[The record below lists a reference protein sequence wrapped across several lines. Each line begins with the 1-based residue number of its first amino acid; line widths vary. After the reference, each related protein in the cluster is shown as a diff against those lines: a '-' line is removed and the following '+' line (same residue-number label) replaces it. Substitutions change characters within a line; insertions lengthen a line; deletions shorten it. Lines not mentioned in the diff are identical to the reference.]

1 MIVLEKLQSE
11 EIEQLLRR
19 ALERLGAEVKCD
31 SEDGSSNQPD
41 NSRYNPFCSSFQISF
56 LVGQLACK

>member
-19 ALERLGAEVKCD
+19 ALERLGAEVKSD
-31 SEDGSSNQPD
+31 GEDGNQPD
-41 NSRYNPFCSSFQISF
+41 NSRYFCSSFQISF
-56 LVGQLACK
+56 LVGQLIVV